1 MAFTWPFFVTG
12 DFARDHGNDAPWL
25 FAVLLGLLAVVC
37 LAEVTAGRLDAKTIA
52 VLGVAAAAG
61 GGLRLLSAGT
71 AGLEPMFFVVIVAGR
86 VLGPGVGFVSGAL
99 AVTTGALLTGGVGP
113 WLPFQMI
120 CAGGIGLGA
129 GLLPARA
136 GGRAERWVL
145 AAYALVTGLAFGLFM
160 NLWFW
165 PFLGANS
172 PSGMGFVPGAPLT
185 ENLAH
190 YGLFYLATSLGWD
203 LPRGVLN
210 AVLVVSRR
218 PGAAAGL
225 PARRPPGGLRGPR
238 RVRAGDRRG
247 GRRWHVAVPTRSA
260 RGERAAAR
268 RDRRRRRHGA
278 DHDPGHR
285 PGPQRQEPPRRGPA
299 PGPLRRHLRRD
310 RAHAP
315 TRPTRSGAG
324 AWTPTAGA
332 GPSPG

>member
-1 MAFTWPFFVTG
+1 MTGRRVIPLRWPAVVAVAAVGVVGVVAFTWPFFVTG

-129 GLLPARA
+129 GVLPARA

-145 AAYALVTGLAFGLFM
+145 AAYALVTGLAFGLVM

-165 PFLGANS
+165 PFLGANA
-172 PSGMGFVPGAPLT
+172 PSGMGFVPGAPLS

-210 AVLVVSRR
+210 AVLVVVAGPALLRVFRR
-218 PGAAAGL
+218 G
-225 PARRPPGGLRGPR
+225 ARRAAFGVPVVFQPATVAEAGPR
-238 RVRAGDRRG
+238 TSLPDA
-247 GRRWHVAVPTRSA
+247 
-260 RGERAAAR
+260 ER
-268 RDRRRRRHGA
+268 
-278 DHDPGHR
+278 
-285 PGPQRQEPPRRGPA
+285 PR
-299 PGPLRRHLRRD
+299 
-310 RAHAP
+310 
-315 TRPTRSGAG
+315 
-324 AWTPTAGA
+324 
-332 GPSPG
+332 

>member
-1 MAFTWPFFVTG
+1 MSSGLVAFTWPFFVTG

-145 AAYALVTGLAFGLFM
+145 AAYALVTGLVFGLFM

-165 PFLGANS
+165 PFLGASS

-190 YGLFYLATSLGWD
+190 YGLFYLATSLALGPA
-203 LPRGVLN
+203 PRRAQRRARRPRQARRCCGSSG
-210 AVLVVSRR
+210 AAPAEPPSGSPSCSSRR
-218 PGAAAGL
+218 PS
-225 PARRPPGGLRGPR
+225 RRP
-238 RVRAGDRRG
+238 A
-247 GRRWHVAVPTRSA
+247 
-260 RGERAAAR
+260 
-268 RDRRRRRHGA
+268 
-278 DHDPGHR
+278 
-285 PGPQRQEPPRRGPA
+285 PA
-299 PGPLRRHLRRD
+299 PRCPD
-310 RAHAP
+310 AE
-315 TRPTRSGAG
+315 RPR
-324 AWTPTAGA
+324 
-332 GPSPG
+332 

>member
-1 MAFTWPFFVTG
+1 MTGRRVIPLRWPAVVAVSVVGLVGLVAFTWPFFVTG

-129 GLLPARA
+129 GLLPVRA

-165 PFLGANS
+165 PFLGTNA
-172 PSGMGFVPGAPLT
+172 PSGMGFVPGAPLS

-210 AVLVVSRR
+210 AVLVLLAGPALLRVFRR
-218 PGAAAGL
+218 G
-225 PARRPPGGLRGPR
+225 ARRAAFGVPVVFDAPGSDLSTPASLTPAEPR
-238 RVRAGDRRG
+238 R
-247 GRRWHVAVPTRSA
+247 
-260 RGERAAAR
+260 
-268 RDRRRRRHGA
+268 
-278 DHDPGHR
+278 
-285 PGPQRQEPPRRGPA
+285 
-299 PGPLRRHLRRD
+299 
-310 RAHAP
+310 
-315 TRPTRSGAG
+315 
-324 AWTPTAGA
+324 
-332 GPSPG
+332 

>member
-1 MAFTWPFFVTG
+1 VTARRVIPLRWPAVVAVAAVGLVGLVAFTWPFFVSG
-12 DFARDHGNDAPWL
+12 QVARDHGNDAPWL

-37 LAEVTAGRLDAKTIA
+37 LAEVTAGRLEPKTIA

-71 AGLEPMFFVVIVAGR
+71 AGLEPMFFIVIVAGR
-86 VLGPGVGFVSGAL
+86 VLGPGVGFVSGSL

-165 PFLGANS
+165 PFLGANA
-172 PSGMGFVPGAPLT
+172 PSGMGFVPGAPVS
-185 ENLAH
+185 ENLSH
-190 YGLFYLATSLGWD
+190 YALFYLATSLGWD

-210 AVLVVSRR
+210 AVLVVVAGPALLRVFRRASRR
-218 PGAAAGL
+218 AAFDA
-225 PARRPPGGLRGPR
+225 PA
-238 RVRAGDRRG
+238 AF
-247 GRRWHVAVPTRSA
+247 
-260 RGERAAAR
+260 
-268 RDRRRRRHGA
+268 
-278 DHDPGHR
+278 
-285 PGPQRQEPPRRGPA
+285 EPPR
-299 PGPLRRHLRRD
+299 
-310 RAHAP
+310 
-315 TRPTRSGAG
+315 
-324 AWTPTAGA
+324 TAGR
-332 GPSPG
+332 P

>member
-1 MAFTWPFFVTG
+1 MTGRRVIPLRWPAVVAVAVVGVVGVVAFTWPFFVTG

-145 AAYALVTGLAFGLFM
+145 AAYALVTGLVFGLFM

-165 PFLGANS
+165 PFLGAGS

-190 YGLFYLATSLGWD
+190 YGLFYLATSLAWD

-210 AVLVVSRR
+210 AVLVVLAGPALLRVFRR
-218 PGAAAGL
+218 G
-225 PARRPPGGLRGPR
+225 ARRAAFGVPVVFEP
-238 RVRAGDRRG
+238 AT
-247 GRRWHVAVPTRSA
+247 VAK
-260 RGERAAAR
+260 
-268 RDRRRRRHGA
+268 
-278 DHDPGHR
+278 
-285 PGPQRQEPPRRGPA
+285 
-299 PGPLRRHLRRD
+299 
-310 RAHAP
+310 
-315 TRPTRSGAG
+315 AG
-324 AWTPTAGA
+324 ARTPLSDAER
-332 GPSPG
+332 PR

>member
-1 MAFTWPFFVTG
+1 MTGRRVIPLRWPAVVAVAAVGVVGVVAFTWPFFVTG

-129 GLLPARA
+129 GVLPARA

-145 AAYALVTGLAFGLFM
+145 AAYALVTGLAFGLVM

-172 PSGMGFVPGAPLT
+172 PSGMGFVPGAPLS

-210 AVLVVSRR
+210 AVLVVVAGPALLRVFRRGARRAAFGVPVVFQPATVAEAR
-218 PGAAAGL
+218 PGTSL
-225 PARRPPGGLRGPR
+225 PDAERPR
-238 RVRAGDRRG
+238 
-247 GRRWHVAVPTRSA
+247 
-260 RGERAAAR
+260 
-268 RDRRRRRHGA
+268 
-278 DHDPGHR
+278 
-285 PGPQRQEPPRRGPA
+285 
-299 PGPLRRHLRRD
+299 
-310 RAHAP
+310 
-315 TRPTRSGAG
+315 
-324 AWTPTAGA
+324 
-332 GPSPG
+332 